1 MSSDNVSSSVASTN
15 ASTPA
20 EAKKPSHVGKVANWA
35 DERLG
40 LATAAKKNLRK
51 VFPDHWSFMLG
62 EIALWSFVVLLL
74 TGVFLTLWF
83 RPSMGEVE
91 YSGTYDQLR
100 GVPMSEAF
108 ASTLDISFEVRG
120 GLLMRQMHHWAA
132 MLFVASMM
140 VHLLRVFF
148 TGAFRK
154 PRELNWVIGCLLLLL
169 GTLEGFTG
177 YSLPDDLLSGTG
189 IRAADGFM
197 KASPV
202 IGTYM
207 SFFLF
212 GGEFP
217 GDSIIP
223 RLYTVHVLLIPGILL
238 GPDRRAHAAAR
249 LPQAHPVA
257 RARPH
262 RGERRRLPDAPRVR
276 RQGRWLLLH
285 RLRRHRAHGWPAVD
299 QPGVEVRALRPVQG
313 DRGLP
318 ARLVHGL
325 ARRRAA
331 DHARHRDAHLRA
343 HDLVERHDPDPD
355 PARS

>member
-1 MSSDNVSSSVASTN
+1 
-15 ASTPA
+15 
-20 EAKKPSHVGKVANWA
+20 
-35 DERLG
+35 
-40 LATAAKKNLRK
+40 
-51 VFPDHWSFMLG
+51 
-62 EIALWSFVVLLL
+62 
-74 TGVFLTLWF
+74 
-83 RPSMGEVE
+83 
-91 YSGTYDQLR
+91 
-100 GVPMSEAF
+100 
-108 ASTLDISFEVRG
+108 
-120 GLLMRQMHHWAA
+120 MRQMHHWAA

-140 VHLLRVFF
+140 IHLLRVFF

-197 KASPV
+197 KSMPV
-202 IGTYM
+202 VGTYM

-217 GDSIIP
+217 GDVDHPAALHHP
-223 RLYTVHVLLIPGILL
+223 RAADPGPAA
-238 GPDRRAHAAAR
+238 GPDRRPHAAAR
-249 LPQAHPVA
+249 LPQAHAVA
-257 RARPH
+257 RPRPH

-285 RLRRHRAHGWPAVD
+285 RLRRHRPDGWPAVD
-299 QPGVEVRALRPVQG
+299 QPGLEVRPLRPVQG
-313 DRGLP
+313 HRGLP

-331 DHARHRDAHLRA
+331 DHARLG
-343 HDLVERHDPDPD
+343 V
-355 PARS
+355 ARSGATPGRGTSSCRSSCCPA